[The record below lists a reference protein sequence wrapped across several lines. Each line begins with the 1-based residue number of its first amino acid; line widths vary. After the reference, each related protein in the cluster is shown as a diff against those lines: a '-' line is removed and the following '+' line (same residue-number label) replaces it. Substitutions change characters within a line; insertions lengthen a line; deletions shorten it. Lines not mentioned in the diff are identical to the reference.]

1 MRIFKNTWFDKFARK
16 TQITAGMLVAA
27 IKRAELGLIDADLGG
42 GLIKMKLVRTSSTT
56 SKCSTTPNAST
67 SETECCRPSNSRIN
81 RKSNPRVST
90 KIGAT
95 QCRSGP
101 EACLR
106 RTVDALH
113 PRPDKAGAGATIY
126 PGRRGDRRIALDHAC
141 FDTCCPI
148 PCRC

>member
-16 TQITAGMLVAA
+16 AQITAGMLVAA

-56 SKCSTTPNAST
+56 SKYSTTPNAST

-90 KIGAT
+90 K
-95 QCRSGP
+95 
-101 EACLR
+101 LR
-106 RTVDALH
+106 AIQERKPGKTSRDGSVKLNV
-113 PRPDKAGAGATIY
+113 TINTENKS
-126 PGRRGDRRIALDHAC
+126 ANESVQLSKLS
-141 FDTCCPI
+141 
-148 PCRC
+148 